1 MIYSF
6 RLPFLL
12 GSLAALLMSA
22 CGGASVQQPSAELT
36 ACTPEFPKAPY
47 IDQRQQGDTVVMVK
61 SVYVE
66 NIENN
71 DLCWNALKAAA
82 AEQAQG
88 AQVAKLF
95 FFDCPGHHPA
105 LKVDSTN
112 LNAEYAA
119 HCIATYE
126 RTADGQEKF
135 TPMPFAAADSH

>member
-1 MIYSF
+1 M
-6 RLPFLL
+6 RLFLAFS
-12 GSLAALLMSA
+12 SLSALLLTA
-22 CGGASVQQPSAELT
+22 CGGASVQQPAAELT
-36 ACTPEFPKAPY
+36 SCTPEFPKAAY
-47 IDQRQQGDTVVMVK
+47 TDQRQQGDTVVMVK

-66 NIENN
+66 NIQDHE
-71 DLCWNALKAAA
+71 LCWNALREAA

-105 LKVDSTN
+105 LKVDSTI
-112 LNAEYAA
+112 LDAEYAA

-135 TPMPFAAADSH
+135 TPKPFADAGRH